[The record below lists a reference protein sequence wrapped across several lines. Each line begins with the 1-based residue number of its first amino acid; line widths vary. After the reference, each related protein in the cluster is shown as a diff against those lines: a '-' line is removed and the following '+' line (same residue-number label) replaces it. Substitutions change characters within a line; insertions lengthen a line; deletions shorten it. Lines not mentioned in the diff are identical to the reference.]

1 MKKALLLAAI
11 GLLLASCGTL
21 QTNYYAGYDIVLS
34 EVESPENAKV
44 EYGET
49 KVVTIEEEGVSK
61 YVYEDDYMRIAWHVD
76 LKMFHFVLTNKTK
89 HSIKIDWDDIS
100 YVDINGAARRVIH
113 SGIKYNEMSNDQA
126 PTTIPRRASITD
138 LILPTD
144 NVKYYDYVG
153 WLTHF
158 LFPMHY
164 TSQIDLNTIAPT
176 YVGREMSI
184 LMPIEIEGVRNEYM
198 FIFNVDKFLGNQ

>member
-1 MKKALLLAAI
+1 MKKTIITAMLAMI
-11 GLLLASCGTL
+11 MASCGTMK
-21 QTNYYAGYDIVLS
+21 TNYYAKYDIALI

-100 YVDINGAARRVIH
+100 YVDIHGRACRVIH
-113 SGIKYNEMSNDQA
+113 SDIKYNEKSNDQA

-138 LILPTD
+138 LILPAD
-144 NVKYYDYVG
+144 NVKYYEYVG

-164 TSQIDLNTIAPT
+164 TSQTELNTIAPT
-176 YVGREMSI
+176 YVDREMSI
-184 LMPIEIEGVRNEYM
+184 LIPIEIEGVRNEYM
-198 FIFNVDKFLGNQ
+198 FIFKVATFLGNQ

>member
-1 MKKALLLAAI
+1 MRKALLLAAI
-11 GLLLASCGTL
+11 GLLMASCGTMK
-21 QTNYYAGYDIVLS
+21 TNYYAKYDIALG
-34 EVESPENAKV
+34 EVESPENVKV
-44 EYGET
+44 EYGDT

-76 LKMFHFVLTNKTK
+76 LKMFHFVLTNKSK

-100 YVDINGAARRVIH
+100 YVDIHGKAGRVIH
-113 SGIKYNEMSNDQA
+113 SGIKYIEKSNDQA

-138 LILPTD
+138 LILPAD
-144 NVKYYDYVG
+144 NVKYYEYAG

-164 TSQIDLNTIAPT
+164 TSQTELNMIAPT
-176 YVGREMSI
+176 YLGREMSI

-198 FIFNVDKFLGNQ
+198 FIFNVNKFIGNQ